1 MDLPEHDEQHER
13 IVALVRQRMAELYA
27 EKGPPVWDLVRP
39 YLDEL
44 IAEGK

>member
-1 MDLPEHDEQHER
+1 MDVTKDEQHER

-44 IAEGK
+44 IGEANR